1 MVASRMTRA
10 AVIMVDV
17 HGAKTTGHIVTD
29 VNPINIKSKT
39 DMNKELWNLIKMTGA
54 SILSGIISGLLLDGI
69 KERYLK
75 KSERKK

>member
-1 MVASRMTRA
+1 MTRA
-10 AVIMVDV
+10 AVITEDV
-17 HGAKTTGHIVTD
+17 HGVKITGHTVTD

-39 DMNKELWNLIKMTGA
+39 DMNRELWNLIKMTGA
-54 SILSGIISGLLLDGI
+54 SIVSGIIAGLLLDGI